1 MPVLLAARRR
11 VPREDERDRPVRP
24 LREVLEHGHVVG
36 VGHPLDGAREAE
48 PFDPVDLVIRDE
60 RGTVIRDERGTPV
73 RHRAG
78 CGPVVH
84 DLWVAGRQVPDG
96 PEPTAEHRADARLL
110 GHLADSRLRELL
122 PRVTLAFGQ
131 RPVAAP
137 RAMNEQYFRAVGAAP
152 PHDGPGGHD
161 LPGLPGRPV
170 ATLSRRAASR
180 LSRRAASRLGRR
192 FRHRR
197 RDRGDPRSAWPGC
210 RAAVRH
216 PARGC
221 GGSISRPR
229 PATTTRCR
237 RPSPGRAVSAVR
249 GRAPGR

>member
-1 MPVLLAARRR
+1 MPVLLAARGR
-11 VPREDERDRPVRP
+11 VPREDERDCPVRP

-60 RGTVIRDERGTPV
+60 RGAPV

-78 CGPVVH
+78 RGPVVH

-96 PEPTAEHRADARLL
+96 PEPAAEHGADARLL

-131 RPVAAP
+131 RPVVAP
-137 RAMNEQYFRAVGAAP
+137 RAVNEQHFRAAGAAP
-152 PHDGPGGHD
+152 PPAGPGGHD
-161 LPGLPGRPV
+161 LPGLRGRPV
-170 ATLSRRAASR
+170 ATLSRGP
-180 LSRRAASRLGRR
+180 ASRLGRG

-210 RAAVRH
+210 RAAVRR
-216 PARGC
+216 PARGPA
-221 GGSISRPR
+221 GSISRPR

-237 RPSPGRAVSAVR
+237 RPSPGQAVSAVH